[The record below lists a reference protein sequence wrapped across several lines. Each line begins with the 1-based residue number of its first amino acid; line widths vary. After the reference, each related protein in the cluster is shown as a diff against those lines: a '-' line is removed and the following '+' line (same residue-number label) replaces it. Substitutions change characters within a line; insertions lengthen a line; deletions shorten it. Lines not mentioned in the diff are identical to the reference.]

1 VGRTNDARERL
12 VAELVAAGLAVV
24 EDSRNARPGTVIVE
38 PPVLTRSTFGG
49 AGTQLVCEFT
59 LYAVQP
65 PPGNLDAL
73 KAQLELV
80 DTVINTVPATAAAP
94 TTYLVGSQ
102 ELPAYS
108 ITVQYPAY

>member
-1 VGRTNDARERL
+1 MGRTNDARERL
-12 VAELVAAGLAVV
+12 CAELTAAGLVV
-24 EDSRNARPGTVIVE
+24 CEDSRNVRPGVVVVE

-59 LYAVQP
+59 LYCTAP

-80 DTVINTVPATAAAP
+80 DTVINTVPATGAQP
-94 TTYLVGSQ
+94 TDYVSGSQ
-102 ELPAYS
+102 SLPAYS
-108 ITVQYPAY
+108 VTVQYPAY